1 MDMNFIKLNSFP
13 LSLSHTHT
21 HKLEATKMSFTSRMF
36 KLTTEHQYN
45 IILFKNKKNGLA
57 NHKNKWMIP

>member
-45 IILFKNKKNGLA
+45 IILFKN
-57 NHKNKWMIP
+57 